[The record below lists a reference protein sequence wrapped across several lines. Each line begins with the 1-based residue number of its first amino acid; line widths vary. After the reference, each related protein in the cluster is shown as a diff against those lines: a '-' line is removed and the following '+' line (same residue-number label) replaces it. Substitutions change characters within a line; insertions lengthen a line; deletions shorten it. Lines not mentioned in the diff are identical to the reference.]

1 MPPARALEF
10 SWEFPS
16 TFKKP
21 SALLLERGF
30 AVCLRSKLPD
40 ARLGIMHMWN
50 WTLALIVC
58 LAAAGTVLAQK
69 VTKLEGQVV
78 CCAECWAEAD
88 RTRVEYGTAE
98 NLLKARS
105 CVERDPTLLAVR
117 ANDQFK
123 LYQLTL
129 GKYRLPGKNW
139 LEFVGKR
146 VEATGTIQNKN
157 EASIFRVDSLTVLAP
172 SLAEREAARVVGQ
185 TIALQL
191 TDLSGSQQNLASLK
205 QRIVILNFWATYCVP
220 CKTEMPDLA
229 AIQNEYAALG
239 VQVIGASTDEVSD
252 RQKIIQ
258 FVRETKINFPVW
270 IGAGT
275 ADMAR
280 FGLGSALP
288 GTVVIGKDGRIARV
302 ISGVV
307 NQADL
312 KKEIE
317 AMLASTPTSAGAR
330 EEKNKEVASAKERP
344 AEVSSVP
351 S

>member
-1 MPPARALEF
+1 
-10 SWEFPS
+10 
-16 TFKKP
+16 
-21 SALLLERGF
+21 
-30 AVCLRSKLPD
+30 
-40 ARLGIMHMWN
+40 
-50 WTLALIVC
+50 
-58 LAAAGTVLAQK
+58 
-69 VTKLEGQVV
+69 
-78 CCAECWAEAD
+78 
-88 RTRVEYGTAE
+88 
-98 NLLKARS
+98 
-105 CVERDPTLLAVR
+105 
-117 ANDQFK
+117 
-123 LYQLTL
+123 
-129 GKYRLPGKNW
+129 
-139 LEFVGKR
+139 
-146 VEATGTIQNKN
+146 
-157 EASIFRVDSLTVLAP
+157 
-172 SLAEREAARVVGQ
+172 
-185 TIALQL
+185 
-191 TDLSGSQQNLASLK
+191 
-205 QRIVILNFWATYCVP
+205 
-220 CKTEMPDLA
+220 MPDLA